1 MAGKVA
7 ALKNYARAAEV
18 ASQVICPTQAVCVY
32 TAGHIHS
39 FDTNSNSWAKHTV
52 LDSST
57 LVLCR
62 HTATAAPDQRSI
74 IILGGGMNC
83 FGFGTTFSPP
93 VRLDL
98 TPLMRSPAA
107 CQDTANT
114 AQLGSVTEGST
125 RHIGQSSIEH
135 ETPSGAA
142 AQHKPS
148 AHVTEAARSSAV
160 GHNGAGSLPPDT
172 VISSSGN
179 GQQPA
184 SHTLAQPSR
193 KSMPGQTGIQSG
205 ERLGLAVTR
214 GKAKVA
220 KDALKALGWLDQS
233 CKAHTDAQTG
243 CVCLPITDEAS
254 TALAS
259 LWPGSSGGMTQHES
273 TSTKPG
279 GSSHAQDAWTTTAE
293 AEAAAATKQSLHG
306 CMQDGI
312 TSSAGPNLPV
322 ADGVSEPLAGPQ
334 SEPRG
339 SPQSRPKGSAQSEPT
354 DSPQSR
360 PKGSPQS
367 ANGDSGWEAGPE
379 AHVARLL
386 VLLQCSLAVVKP
398 MQMHTSC
405 KHHGGPAA
413 RLRSAVTNILQQQVP
428 ITAVL
433 QCFL

>member
-1 MAGKVA
+1 
-7 ALKNYARAAEV
+7 
-18 ASQVICPTQAVCVY
+18 
-32 TAGHIHS
+32 
-39 FDTNSNSWAKHTV
+39 
-52 LDSST
+52 
-57 LVLCR
+57 
-62 HTATAAPDQRSI
+62 
-74 IILGGGMNC
+74 MNC

-98 TPLMRSPAA
+98 TPLMHSPAA
-107 CQDTANT
+107 SQVTANT
-114 AQLGSVTEGST
+114 AQLGSVPKGST
-125 RHIGQSSIEH
+125 GHIGQSSIEH

-259 LWPGSSGGMTQHES
+259 LWPGSSGSMTQHES

-279 GSSHAQDAWTTTAE
+279 GSSHAQDACTSIAE
-293 AEAAAATKQSLHG
+293 AEAAPATKQSSQQLR
-306 CMQDGI
+306 QESI
-312 TSSAGPNLPV
+312 PSSAGVRPPIP
-322 ADGVSEPLAGPQ
+322 E
-334 SEPRG
+334 
-339 SPQSRPKGSAQSEPT
+339 PKGSPH
-354 DSPQSR
+354 SR

-367 ANGDSGWEAGPE
+367 ANGDSGWESGPE

-386 VLLQCSLAVVKP
+386 VLLQCALAVVKP
-398 MQMHTSC
+398 MKMHTSC
-405 KHHGGPAA
+405 THQGGPAA
-413 RLRSAVTNILQQQVP
+413 KLRSAVTHILQQQVP
-428 ITAVL
+428 VTPVL
-433 QCFL
+433 QCLL